1 MRCPFL
7 PEKRDLLKF
16 PRTFGVDF
24 PWPYCFENPPC
35 SQLDTCHAAVYNP
48 D

>member
-24 PWPYCFENPPC
+24 PWPYCFENPPMGKA
-35 SQLDTCHAAVYNP
+35 S
-48 D
+48 

>member
-24 PWPYCFENPPC
+24 PWPYCFENPKRPC
-35 SQLDTCHAAVYNP
+35 FDMASSLT
-48 D
+48 